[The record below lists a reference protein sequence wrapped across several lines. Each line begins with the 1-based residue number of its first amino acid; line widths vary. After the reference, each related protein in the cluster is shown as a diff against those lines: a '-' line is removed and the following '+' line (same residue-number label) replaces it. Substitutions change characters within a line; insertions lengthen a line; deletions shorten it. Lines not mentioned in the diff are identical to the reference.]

1 MTNSEHLST
10 ASEPESDRE
19 PVRSSRPR
27 RRRSWMGRAIFWLLV
42 LAVLSA
48 FGLAIGVGDGQVNLD
63 INGAPL
69 NGAQAFVVVLTGLVL
84 AAVGIALGVVL
95 AMLAVAGVSILLL
108 FIMVVVIG
116 SLVLA
121 LAPVW
126 LPVFLVVGVL
136 LWLVR
141 R

>member
-1 MTNSEHLST
+1 
-10 ASEPESDRE
+10 
-19 PVRSSRPR
+19 
-27 RRRSWMGRAIFWLLV
+27 MGRAIFWLLV

-84 AAVGIALGVVL
+84 AAAGIALGVVL

-108 FIMVVVIG
+108 FIMVLVIG